1 MASPSKAERSIQTKN
16 RTKKYLNVP
25 LILTILARNQIVHT
39 CKFFFYQKQ
48 RKFWF
53 DPIQVC
59 VMFIIARINSVGQV
73 NFRVTRCRGATVVS
87 RGKNCVGFCFSV
99 HYSTNEVDTTPVI
112 SLACVSRRLVICNAF
127 FAPVGS
133 PLYRLC
139 RYVPCSFGLK

>member
-25 LILTILARNQIVHT
+25 LILTILARNQSVHT

-53 DPIQVC
+53 DPIQVR

-73 NFRVTRCRGATVVS
+73 NFRVTRCRGARVVS
-87 RGKNCVGFCFSV
+87 RGENCVGFCFSV

-112 SLACVSRRLVICNAF
+112 SLACVSSETRNLQRVF
-127 FAPVGS
+127 RPG
-133 PLYRLC
+133 
-139 RYVPCSFGLK
+139 G